1 MNGFIHPLK
10 NYPEDQKI
18 DYLCLVASIAAVDGV
33 MSNDEISTL
42 REFCERIGIGAP
54 GIGVIIGT
62 IGEPSGLDGH
72 VILSRLA
79 HTDLKFTLLT
89 DMLCMAYADGRI
101 SPAER
106 EEIDSLAAKLEI
118 SPAQIRAV
126 DEYLKTV
133 LARHADE
140 MDELANN
147 ASYILIQVGIPVEAI
162 TLSISMEQI
171 RTQDS
176 TTGQTRLGRTSGTG
190 VAFLTGLRNYLGVR
204 WLFNKLKAKDDRE

>member
-1 MNGFIHPLK
+1 MNGFLHPLK

-18 DYLCLVASIAAVDGV
+18 DYLCLVASIASVDEVLDNG
-33 MSNDEISTL
+33 EISTL

-62 IGEPSGLDGH
+62 IGDPSGLEGQA
-72 VILSRLA
+72 ILSRLA
-79 HTDLKFTLLT
+79 HTDLRFTLLT

-106 EEIDSLAAKLEI
+106 EEIDNLAAKLEI
-118 SPAQIRAV
+118 PSAQVRAV

-133 LARHADE
+133 LARRADE
-140 MDELANN
+140 TEELANN
-147 ASYILIQVGIPVEAI
+147 ASHILIQAGIPVKAV
-162 TLSISMEQI
+162 TLSGSMDQL

-176 TTGQTRLGRTSGTG
+176 TTGQTRLGRVPGTG
-190 VAFLTGLRNYLGVR
+190 VAFLSGFGNYLGVR
-204 WLFNKLKAKDDRE
+204 WLFNKLKTKDDRE